1 MDIEEIKKRIIP
13 ILNKHAIR
21 KAGIFGSYARQQES
35 QESDIDIVVE
45 LGKKISLL
53 DLAGIKLELED
64 ALNMKVDLLEYEAV
78 KPSLQA
84 IIDKEQ
90 IPVL

>member
-1 MDIEEIKKRIIP
+1 
-13 ILNKHAIR
+13 
-21 KAGIFGSYARQQES
+21 
-35 QESDIDIVVE
+35 

-53 DLAGIKLELED
+53 DFAGIKLELED

-78 KPSLQA
+78 KPSLQE